1 MSEQSDNGQGAADA
15 ATRAEKRRRT
25 EKILAAFHEEER
37 FTKSY
42 DARLARWLWTFLAP
56 QRALMLTSLVVLLVT
71 SALALIRPLVMMRGI
86 DEGVLRGDHA
96 ELTRVG
102 AIFAGLL
109 LAEQVLGFVH
119 VYAMQIVG
127 ARAMA
132 DLRGHVFR
140 FLHTRR
146 QAFFDRQL
154 IGRLVSRV
162 TNDIDAILEAFAS
175 GAVNAIGDVVRLVGI
190 VVLMVSLD
198 WRLSLIGFIAVP
210 PVALFVYLIR
220 RPMRE
225 ALREIRARTSRMN
238 AIMNEQVAGMSLIQ
252 AYGRQSATEREF
264 DETNVA
270 YRDAN
275 MKSIKWE
282 AIQDAAID
290 MVGSVCLASIIVAL
304 GYRPVSFGTVVAFS
318 AYLAQF
324 FEPIS
329 LLAQRYTLVQGAMTG
344 AERVFSLLGTDE
356 PDAPRK
362 PGRPPGDAGLAVA
375 LEDVTFEYKP
385 GVPVLSELSLRV
397 QRGEKVA
404 LVGPT
409 GSGKTTI
416 TALLLRLY
424 DVERGA
430 VRVFGEDVSGLE
442 RAELRRNF
450 AVVPQDVVLF
460 PGTVAEN
467 IAAGATP
474 DRQRVEEVLRRIG
487 AYDLFQARDGGID
500 APVGEQ
506 GNNFSAGERQLI
518 AFARAL
524 YRDAPI
530 LVLDEA
536 TASID
541 SDTEARLQHALEEL
555 LRGRTALV
563 IAHRLSTIRSA
574 DRILVLRKGRLVE
587 EGSHDQL
594 MAQGGLYAKLHELQ
608 FSREHGLAP
617 ASLSAGEIG
626 ALPPGASPERG

>member
-1 MSEQSDNGQGAADA
+1 MTDASPAVPAAH
-15 ATRAEKRRRT
+15 EKRRRT

-37 FTKSY
+37 FTKNY
-42 DARLARWLWTFLAP
+42 DSRIAGRIWSFLAP
-56 QRALMLTSLVVLLVT
+56 QRALIAVSVTVLLVT
-71 SALALIRPLVMMRGI
+71 SGLALIRPLVMMRGI
-86 DEGVLRGDHA
+86 DEGVLKGDRV
-96 ELTRVG
+96 ELARIG

-109 LAEQVLGFVH
+109 VLEQVLGFVH
-119 VYAMQIVG
+119 MYAMQIVG

-132 DLRGHVFR
+132 DLRSHVFR
-140 FLHTRR
+140 FLHSRR

-162 TNDIDAILEAFAS
+162 TNDVDAILEAFAS

-190 VVLMVSLD
+190 VALMVSLD
-198 WRLSLIGFIAVP
+198 WKLSLIGFIAVP
-210 PVALFVYLIR
+210 PVAAFIYLIR

-225 ALREIRARTSRMN
+225 AMREIRARTSRMN
-238 AIMNEQVAGMSLIQ
+238 AIMNEQVSGMSLIQ
-252 AYGRQSATEREF
+252 AYGRQSATQRDF

-318 AYLAQF
+318 AYLTQF

-329 LLAQRYTLVQGAMTG
+329 LLAQRYTLVQGAMSG
-344 AERVFSLLGTDE
+344 AERVFSLLEVSE
-356 PDAPRK
+356 PDAPPK
-362 PGRPPGDAGLAVA
+362 AARPAADAEVAVA
-375 LEDVTFEYKP
+375 LEDVTFEYKA
-385 GVPVLSELSLRV
+385 GVPVLSDVTLSVR
-397 QRGEKVA
+397 RGEKVA

-424 DVERGA
+424 DVERGT
-430 VRVFGEDVSGLE
+430 VRVFGEDVNGLD
-442 RAELRRNF
+442 RGALRKNF

-467 IAAGATP
+467 IAAGSVP
-474 DRQRVEEVLRRIG
+474 DRGRVEDVLRRIG
-487 AYDLFQARDGGID
+487 ALDLFLAREGGID
-500 APVGEQ
+500 AAVGEQ
-506 GNNFSAGERQLI
+506 GSNFSGGERQLI

-530 LVLDEA
+530 LILDEA

-541 SDTEARLQHALEEL
+541 SDTEARLQRALEEL

-563 IAHRLSTIRSA
+563 IAHRLSTIREA

-587 EGSHDQL
+587 EGSHEEL
-594 MAQGGLYAKLHELQ
+594 IAQGGLYAKLHELQ
-608 FSREHGLAP
+608 FSREHVVQPSLAP
-617 ASLSAGEIG
+617 PGEADAPAGAAS
-626 ALPPGASPERG
+626 